1 MVAKIRPLYEENF
14 YNLDRDEKYEMI
26 YKKSLEIYDFLK
38 ENKIS
43 SESTDAMK
51 LGVIGGVLGPE
62 KILFTLHTAAFKV
75 SIELWGS
82 TEQVKYWLSVM
93 DSNFV
98 IGTYIQTEI
107 GHGTYVRGLET
118 TATYNK
124 HSKEFIINSPTL
136 TSIKFWPGTGGI
148 TANFG
153 IVMAKLIIDGNDH
166 GIQAFVVQLRDFKGH
181 QNMPGVETGDIGK
194 KGGFESH
201 DNGFIKFNN
210 VRIPLFNMLMKN
222 AVVHP
227 DGKFE
232 KTGSDLIMYACML
245 LLRAGLCSFGSTLL
259 SLSTTIAVRYSAVRR
274 QTSNLEG

>member
-26 YKKSLEIYDFLK
+26 YKKSLEIYDFFK
-38 ENKIS
+38 ENKINS
-43 SESTDAMK
+43 DSTDVMK

-82 TEQVKYWLSVM
+82 AEQVKHWLAVM

-153 IVMAKLIIDGNDH
+153 IVMAKLIIDGKDH
-166 GIQAFVVQLRDFKGH
+166 GVQAFVVQLRDFKDH

-201 DNGFIKFNN
+201 DNGYIKFNN

-232 KTGSDLIMYACML
+232 KTGSELIMYACML
-245 LLRAGLCSFGSTLL
+245 LLRAGLCSFGSTIL
-259 SLSTTIAVRYSAVRR
+259 SLSTTIAVRYGAVRR